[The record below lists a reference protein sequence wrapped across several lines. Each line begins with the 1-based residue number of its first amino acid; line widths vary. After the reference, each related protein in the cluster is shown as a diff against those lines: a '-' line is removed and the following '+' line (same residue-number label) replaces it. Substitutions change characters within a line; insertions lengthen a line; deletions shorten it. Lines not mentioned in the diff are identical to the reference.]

1 MPEPIEQTTA
11 DTLRRLLT
19 DEKARAAAL
28 AQALQSA
35 ETELSRINAS
45 AGRWQAKYIESGRW
59 KRYSGVALAFF
70 LLGVLVGQL
79 TAA

>member
-28 AQALQSA
+28 SEALSQA
-35 ETELSRINAS
+35 EMELMRMRGS